1 VISRVLGT
9 ASDLALLPESVRL
22 PAVSRS
28 DGVEWRYAD
37 AIDAV
42 NALADA
48 RKVVV
53 KLFYRFRDSADD
65 LDLEAAA
72 WEDEVDFSLASAENV
87 DRAIESGRAAA
98 LDAISRNNSV
108 YGKPTNW
115 IRVCWCDAL
124 DFPEYAKE
132 RREARARVQAIQDR
146 AAART
151 ARRNEPN

>member
-1 VISRVLGT
+1 M
-9 ASDLALLPESVRL
+9 
-22 PAVSRS
+22 
-28 DGVEWRYAD
+28 EWRYTD
-37 AIDAV
+37 AIDAI

-53 KLFYRFRDSADD
+53 KLFYGFRDSADD

-87 DRAIESGRAAA
+87 DHAIERGRSAA
-98 LDAISRNNSV
+98 LDAVSRNTSV

-115 IRVCWCDAL
+115 ILVCWCDAR

-146 AAART
+146 VASRT